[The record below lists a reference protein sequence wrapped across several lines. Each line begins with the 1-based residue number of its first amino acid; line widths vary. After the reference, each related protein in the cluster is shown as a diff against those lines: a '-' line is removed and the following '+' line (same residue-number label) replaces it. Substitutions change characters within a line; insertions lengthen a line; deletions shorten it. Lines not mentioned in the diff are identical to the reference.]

1 MGEKCPEASSQE
13 PEGEKAKQGRL
24 HNIGEQGDSS
34 AGNHRGVQAL
44 VEILSLEDISHK
56 VSTRHE
62 TLWL

>member
-24 HNIGEQGDSS
+24 HNIGEEGDSS

-44 VEILSLEDISHK
+44 VEIFLSVFGGHFAQSFNAP
-56 VSTRHE
+56 
-62 TLWL
+62 